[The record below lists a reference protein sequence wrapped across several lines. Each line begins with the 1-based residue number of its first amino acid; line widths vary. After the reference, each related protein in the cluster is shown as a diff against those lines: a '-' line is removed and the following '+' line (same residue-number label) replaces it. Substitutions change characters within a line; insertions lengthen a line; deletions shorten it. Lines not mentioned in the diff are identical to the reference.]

1 MPAAVK
7 RPYDNSR
14 RLAVVRATRAAVVEA
29 ARLLFIERGYSAT
42 TIEAISDGCGVPLG
56 TVYRL
61 FGSKRGILLS
71 VLDIAFGG
79 DDQPVAYRDRPATQA
94 ALAETDPY
102 RLIAAFSPLSRELLE
117 RSAPI
122 LHVLRSAADADPE
135 AAELYAEAQRQRYA
149 GQSNVAKVLAERDQ
163 LTVTAV
169 EAADIMYVLRS
180 PEVFRILTHE
190 RGWSAERYESWLTA
204 ALQAALLHPPGSVCQ
219 DESSPYTGSA
229 NATSEERS
237 AQAE

>member
-1 MPAAVK
+1 MPATVK

-42 TIEAISDGCGVPLG
+42 TIESISDGCGVPLG

-61 FGSKRGILLS
+61 FGSKRGILLA

-94 ALAETDPY
+94 ALAEADPY
-102 RLIAAFSPLSRELLE
+102 RLIEAFSPLTRELLE

-149 GQSNVAKVLAERDQ
+149 GQSNVAQVLSERDQ
-163 LTVTAV
+163 LAVTAV

-180 PEVFRILTHE
+180 PEVFRSLTEE
-190 RGWSAERYESWLTA
+190 RGWSADRYESWLTA
-204 ALQAALLHPPGSVCQ
+204 ALQATLLHPPGSVCH
-219 DESSPYTGSA
+219 DESNPHTGSA
-229 NATSEERS
+229 NATSEDEECS
-237 AQAE
+237 S